1 MNYPDSPEAVALELL
16 REILERDNQ
25 DKQNEPLAARMI
37 ELYAQCLAAVTQKS
51 RETPALFH

>member
-16 REILERDNQ
+16 KEILERDNQ

-37 ELYAQCLAAVTQKS
+37 ELYAQCLAAVTQKI
-51 RETPALFH
+51 A